1 MTLDELHQQLKLELD
16 KTTALELPAFLT
28 EEIDDWLNNAIRK
41 FVKTRYS
48 GVNVKQ
54 EAFEQTQK
62 RIDDLRTL
70 VREQALVCSTGS
82 LKSNSYIADLTT
94 LSFTY
99 WLALGEES
107 LIGYQSISDSTAN
120 VASGSLVIGQV
131 YKVTTDSIIHGG
143 TSYGVDDYFMAT
155 TTTYTGDGGCVL
167 QSQRRVPV
175 KETTIDTYSDLLDNP
190 YSEHILHYDD
200 AEPLRLFY
208 QDNVELIGDGNYG
221 VVRYYLRYLKAPQT
235 IDISTDIATG
245 SIATGIVYEVR
256 GTAGSSTVT
265 YNGTTYNVGETF
277 TGVVGVTTYT
287 EANSPT
293 VHVTIDLP
301 VHTHDEIVR
310 LAANM
315 ILENIEQPRYQ
326 THMVEVST
334 ME

>member
-1 MTLDELHQQLKLELD
+1 MTLDELHQQFKLELD

-28 EEIDDWLNNAIRK
+28 AEVDDWLNIAVRK

-62 RIDDLRTL
+62 RSDDLRTL
-70 VREQALVCSTGS
+70 IREQALICTTGS
-82 LKSNSYIADLTT
+82 VKPNSYIADLTT
-94 LSFTY
+94 LTFTY

-107 LIGYQSISDSTAN
+107 LIGYQSISDSTSN
-120 VASGSLVIGQV
+120 VASGSLVVGQI
-131 YKVTTDSIIHGG
+131 YKVTTASIINGT
-143 TSYGVDDYFMAT
+143 TSYAVDDYFMAT
-155 TTTYTGDGGCVL
+155 ATTYTGSGGCVL

-175 KETTIDTYSDLLDNP
+175 KEATIDTYSSLLDDP
-190 YSEHILHYDD
+190 YSEHILHYDE

-208 QDNVELIGDGNYG
+208 QDSVELIGDGNYG

-235 IDISTDIATG
+235 IDISTDVASG
-245 SIATGIVYEVR
+245 SIAAGTLYEVR
-256 GTAGSSTVT
+256 NADSSYVT
-265 YNGTTYNVGETF
+265 YNSSNYYNGQTF
-277 TGVVGVTTYT
+277 LGVTGVLTYT
-287 EANSPT
+287 ESGTST

-310 LAANM
+310 LAVNM
-315 ILENIEQPRYQ
+315 VLENIEQPRYQ